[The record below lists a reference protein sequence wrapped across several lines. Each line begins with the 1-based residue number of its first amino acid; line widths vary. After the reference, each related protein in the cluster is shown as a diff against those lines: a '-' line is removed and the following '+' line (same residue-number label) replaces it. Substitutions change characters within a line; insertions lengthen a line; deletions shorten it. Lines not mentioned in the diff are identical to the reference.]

1 MITLYTSNRQR
12 LDNGLSISRCRSKAK
27 RQKIAVRRTAWK
39 RRTDAKEKHGGVWSL
54 VSHGERATTRCKIR
68 TAAEA
73 ACSLMAPAM
82 TTTMARL

>member
-1 MITLYTSNRQR
+1 MITLCTSNRQR
-12 LDNGLSISRCRSKAK
+12 LDNGLSISRCRSKAQ

-39 RRTDAKEKHGGVWSL
+39 RRTDAEEDGGVWSL

-73 ACSLMAPAM
+73 ACSLMAPAT